1 MNSKNVYVLI
11 KSSKENYYKTLVSA
25 KRKNENAP
33 ENSINSSPPRIFAK
47 KSLLKLVLVHPLK
60 RKTQMQQKTLKT
72 LLLVKVINGITN
84 KNSGPHKSQ

>member
-11 KSSKENYYKTLVSA
+11 KSCKENYYKTLVSA

-33 ENSINSSPPRIFAK
+33 ENSINLIPPRIFAK

-60 RKTQMQQKTLKT
+60 RKTNATE
-72 LLLVKVINGITN
+72 
-84 KNSGPHKSQ
+84 NSENFAPRKSY